1 MICILRHLTI
11 YRAISL
17 KYTGLGQVLL
27 IYTHDTTAR
36 EVYLVY
42 TRLTGII
49 LRAKENLS
57 IVESSCVVCELA
69 ISMNA
74 IQLST
79 LQA

>member
-1 MICILRHLTI
+1 MLRHLTI
-11 YRAISL
+11 CRAISL

-27 IYTHDTTAR
+27 IYSHNTTAS
-36 EVYLVY
+36 VVHLVY
-42 TRLTGII
+42 TRPTGII

-57 IVESSCVVCELA
+57 IVESSGECKLA
-69 ISMNA
+69 ISINA